1 MHRVH
6 CTFYDGKELEFDCA
20 ADEDVITSALRQNII
35 LLSYCRKGICATC
48 KARVND
54 GDFAMHEVTVQVLSP
69 TEEEEGLV
77 LLCRTC
83 PQSDLKV
90 EFEYDSDRITI
101 PEIGRVEVIAV
112 NPISQ
117 SGMVYRLVLKALRV
131 GIFNWNPGQYIAIRR
146 PNSEEWR
153 MFSMAKTPNLHN
165 TLEFL
170 IRLIPGGV
178 FSSYIQNEA
187 KPGDV
192 LDIKGPFGAFFYRQ
206 SDHPPVFI
214 AGSTGL
220 APNLAMLRQLGDA
233 FSDRQMLL
241 FFGITNPG
249 DLFGTEELHAV
260 TQQLTHLTCHIT
272 CINPDTIWQ
281 HETGFV
287 TESFLK
293 RMEGED
299 FSAYDYYLC
308 GPPAMI
314 EAVAQILHEKGVD
327 SYQVLREEFVASSLK
342 S

>member
-6 CTFYDGKELEFDCA
+6 CTFWDSKELEFDCA
-20 ADEDVITSALRQNII
+20 ADEDVITAALRQNII

-48 KARVND
+48 KARVKD
-54 GDFAMHEVTVQVLSP
+54 GDFAMDAVTVQALSP
-69 TEEEEGLV
+69 AEEEEGLV

-83 PQSDLKV
+83 PQSDLTV
-90 EFEYDSDRITI
+90 ELEYDSDRVTI
-101 PEIGRVEVIAV
+101 PEIGRVEVMAV
-112 NPISQ
+112 SPISR
-117 SGMVYRLVLKALRV
+117 SCTVYRLVLRGHRV
-131 GIFNWNPGQYIAIRR
+131 GIFNWNPGQYVAIRR

-153 MFSMAKTPNLHN
+153 MFSMANTPNLQN

-178 FSSYIQNEA
+178 FSSYVQNEA
-187 KPGDV
+187 KPGDL

-206 SDHPPVFI
+206 SDHPPIFI

-233 FSDRQMLL
+233 LSDQRMRL
-241 FFGITNPG
+241 FFGITNTG
-249 DLFGTEELHAV
+249 ELFGTEELHALA
-260 TQQLTHLTCHIT
+260 QQLPRLTCHIA
-272 CINPDTIWQ
+272 CVNPEASWQ
-281 HETGFV
+281 HETGLV
-287 TESFLK
+287 TDSFLK

-299 FSAYDYYLC
+299 FTAYDYYLC

-314 EAVAQILHEKGVD
+314 EAVAQILHKKRVD
-327 SYQVLREEFVASSLK
+327 SYQILREEFVVSGLK